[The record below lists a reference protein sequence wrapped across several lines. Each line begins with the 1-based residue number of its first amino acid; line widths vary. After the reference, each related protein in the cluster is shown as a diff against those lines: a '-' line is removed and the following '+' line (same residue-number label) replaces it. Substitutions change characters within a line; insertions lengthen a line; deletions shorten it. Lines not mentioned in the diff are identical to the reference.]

1 MHTVTTDSGFTFNID
16 INSEEEPD
24 DEIAPVEE
32 AEQGAATQS
41 GLSQTELDE

>member
-16 INSEEEPD
+16 IKSEEEQD

-32 AEQGAATQS
+32 AEQGAALKS
-41 GLSQTELDE
+41 SLS